1 MPLRACRRPNVRSTA
16 YHAFCVGCGIT
27 GPNGQA
33 ASIGAT
39 EMALTFTPITGQRR
53 ALEQRIYD
61 IQQELPLAPP
71 AKRVELIQEIGDRVG
86 DVLRGV
92 ETARQIVQVGG
103 QVLAAAGVL

>member
-1 MPLRACRRPNVRSTA
+1 MLNVRSAA
-16 YHAFCVGCGIT
+16 YHAFCVGCGLSEP
-27 GPNGQA
+27 GGQA

-53 ALEQRIYD
+53 TLEQRVYD
-61 IQQELPLAPP
+61 IQEELPQAPP

-92 ETARQIVQVGG
+92 QTVGQIVQVGG
-103 QVLAAAGVL
+103 QVLSAAGVL